1 MVIELPP
8 IDPMQAALGRQM
20 RRVRE
25 ARGLDV
31 HALAVETH
39 IGAARIG
46 LAEHGR
52 VRLTSAELHAVIA
65 ALRIPLRLLHEP
77 TADLSG
83 LRRL

>member
-8 IDPMQAALGRQM
+8 IDPVQAALGRQM
-20 RRVRE
+20 RRIRE
-25 ARGLDV
+25 ARGFGV
-31 HALAVETH
+31 QQLAIETR
-39 IGAARIG
+39 IGAARLG

-65 ALRIPLRLLHEP
+65 ALHIPLGLLHEP
-77 TADLSG
+77 SADLSR

>member
-1 MVIELPP
+1 MIIELPP
-8 IDPMQAALGRQM
+8 IDPVQAALGRQM
-20 RRVRE
+20 RRIRE
-25 ARGLDV
+25 ARGWAV
-31 HALAVETH
+31 HQLSSETQ

-46 LAEHGR
+46 LAEQGR

-65 ALRIPLRLLHEP
+65 ALKISLRLLHEP